1 MKIITVNSKTKH
13 KSRTMLGVI
22 MKTSSWFYYLLCY
35 CIYEKV
41 PIHVTSA
48 QGTAQNA
55 LYISWKRK
63 LKIFYDKQFTK
74 VATHKKCSKLL
85 KWKMIQSTYN
95 INTQCN
101 LLFAEKKW
109 NCNSIWNKSKLFC
122 DVNKIC
128 GVLRNEWRATKW
140 VIYGMPSF

>member
-1 MKIITVNSKTKH
+1 
-13 KSRTMLGVI
+13 MLGVI
-22 MKTSSWFYYLLCY
+22 IKTSSWFYCLLCY

-48 QGTAQNA
+48 HGTTQNA

-63 LKIFYDKQFTK
+63 LKIFYDKQFTT

-101 LLFAEKKW
+101 LLFAEKNGIVTLFETSL
-109 NCNSIWNKSKLFC
+109 NCFAMLIKFVVSLEM
-122 DVNKIC
+122 
-128 GVLRNEWRATKW
+128 NE
-140 VIYGMPSF
+140 GQQNG

>member
-1 MKIITVNSKTKH
+1 
-13 KSRTMLGVI
+13 MLGVI

-48 QGTAQNA
+48 QGTTQNA

-63 LKIFYDKQFTK
+63 SKIFYDKQFTK

-101 LLFAEKKW
+101 LLFAEKNGIVTLFETSL
-109 NCNSIWNKSKLFC
+109 NCFAMLIKFVVSLEM
-122 DVNKIC
+122 
-128 GVLRNEWRATKW
+128 NE
-140 VIYGMPSF
+140 GQQNG